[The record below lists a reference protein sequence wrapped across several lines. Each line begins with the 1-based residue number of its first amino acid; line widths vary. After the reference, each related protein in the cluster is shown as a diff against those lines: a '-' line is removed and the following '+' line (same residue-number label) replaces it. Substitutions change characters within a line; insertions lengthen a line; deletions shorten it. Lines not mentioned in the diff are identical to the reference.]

1 MMVVR
6 DLILMVNL
14 SGMMSSHDDN
24 YGAAREATRE
34 VRFLP
39 FQFVLIVLF
48 SNNILSLSVQIFY

>member
-1 MMVVR
+1 MVGR
-6 DLILMVNL
+6 DLYLMVE
-14 SGMMSSHDDN
+14 SHIMTSSHDGN

-48 SNNILSLSVQIFY
+48 SNIILSLSEQIFD